1 MSRCDNGLAGSARK
15 VNLSGGTRHLINS
28 RPTMEEPFVV
38 SRESYLPR
46 LALSASN
53 FRTHGFRLHDI
64 RKRNTEGNAFHR
76 VIPLYFFI
84 ALLLHLFDIFR
95 RKDDEKVRN
104 RRDMK

>member
-53 FRTHGFRLHDI
+53 FRTHA
-64 RKRNTEGNAFHR
+64 KR
-76 VIPLYFFI
+76 IPLPRYKKEEHLFI
-84 ALLLHLFDIFR
+84 ELFYCISALLFSYICSIFDIS
-95 RKDDEKVRN
+95 KK
-104 RRDMK
+104 K